1 MKIHLFILSILLISL
16 TSAAPNLEIEKIS
29 KGSLI
34 ISELNNPAVYTFVID
49 NKGAP
54 EFFEIYS
61 LLSVSIWPKGKFE
74 LPYGIT
80 EIEVRAFPDSEL
92 RRNLGVLRFSYEI
105 SGEQSGI
112 FKDTMLTTVV
122 PLKSVLE
129 ITSEP
134 ISSTDKDAAIII
146 KNKENTYIE
155 NLEIELDS
163 PFFNSIEKISLTPK
177 EETTISI
184 PITKNLLGIQAGT
197 YIVNTKAKT
206 LKGDVAMVGSINFE
220 ERVGSSLTSSS
231 SGFIIRKTILSR
243 TNEGN
248 INSKITMELKKDIV
262 SRLFTLFSKEPLS
275 VERSPLFVTYTWEQ
289 AIEPG
294 DALVVETTTNYT
306 IPFIILL
313 LIITIGALVYLYSR
327 KSISL
332 VKKVSFV
339 KTKSGEFALKVNFH
353 VKARKTLRDIQIID
367 MLPQMTKLYENFG
380 KKPDKIDERTK
391 RLFWNIP
398 HLSKGEKRI
407 FSYIIYSKL
416 NIVGRFELPHALAT
430 YEQNGKTREV
440 LSNKAYFVRGE
451 SG

>member
-134 ISSTDKDAAIII
+134 ISSTDKEAIII
-146 KNKENTYIE
+146 
-155 NLEIELDS
+155 
-163 PFFNSIEKISLTPK
+163 
-177 EETTISI
+177 
-184 PITKNLLGIQAGT
+184 
-197 YIVNTKAKT
+197 
-206 LKGDVAMVGSINFE
+206 
-220 ERVGSSLTSSS
+220 
-231 SGFIIRKTILSR
+231 IRLAIL
-243 TNEGN
+243 
-248 INSKITMELKKDIV
+248 
-262 SRLFTLFSKEPLS
+262 
-275 VERSPLFVTYTWEQ
+275 Q
-289 AIEPG
+289 
-294 DALVVETTTNYT
+294 
-306 IPFIILL
+306 
-313 LIITIGALVYLYSR
+313 
-327 KSISL
+327 
-332 VKKVSFV
+332 
-339 KTKSGEFALKVNFH
+339 
-353 VKARKTLRDIQIID
+353 
-367 MLPQMTKLYENFG
+367 
-380 KKPDKIDERTK
+380 
-391 RLFWNIP
+391 
-398 HLSKGEKRI
+398 
-407 FSYIIYSKL
+407 L
-416 NIVGRFELPHALAT
+416 N
-430 YEQNGKTREV
+430 
-440 LSNKAYFVRGE
+440 
-451 SG
+451 